1 MPKLVVGMHQLRRL
15 KKNFVMNITDFK
27 KSLSSNHPPEES
39 TIYLEALWYDAKGE
53 WEKAH
58 ELIQD
63 LADNTAAWIHAYL
76 HRKEGDSWN
85 ADYWY
90 NKAGRKRPA
99 ASLNEE
105 WEQITGELL
114 T

>member
-1 MPKLVVGMHQLRRL
+1 
-15 KKNFVMNITDFK
+15 MNIAAFK
-27 KSLSSNHPPEES
+27 NSLTGDDVPGSLTVH
-39 TIYLEALWYDAKGE
+39 LQALWYDAKGQ

-63 LADNTAAWIHAYL
+63 LNDEKAAWIHAYL
-76 HRKEGDSWN
+76 HRKEGDTGN
-85 ADYWY
+85 AGYWY
-90 NKAGRKRPA
+90 RRAGKARPS

-105 WEQITGELL
+105 WETLAQAFLQDTRAG